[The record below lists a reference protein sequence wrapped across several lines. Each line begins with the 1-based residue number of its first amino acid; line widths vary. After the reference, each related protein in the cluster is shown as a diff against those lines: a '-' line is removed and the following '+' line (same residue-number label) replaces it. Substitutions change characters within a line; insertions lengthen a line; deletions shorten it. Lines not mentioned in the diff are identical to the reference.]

1 MYKYVYVYLYIYIY
15 IYIIII
21 NKYHHFR
28 YIVTPSCWQ
37 FWGIPVYISCC
48 LRLLDIHLAKTQW
61 DRQHLQF
68 CWPQPSPHIPICP
81 LQAVPI
87 ARGRTL
93 AAVAKT
99 ADLAAGH
106 LTKPVELEGVSHDG
120 PKQQPLYLSILLDW
134 LHWTSLNSASHT
146 DSFTSQLWIVKPQ
159 RMLLMSNSVPVFHLP
174 PKASR
179 SCCLSHTKPPRHAA
193 KTPQEKC
200 RDCQHRLG
208 KAIVPSYTRWAKI
221 SGRVSPSSPQLWS
234 LLEAETACCGGQ
246 RAYPFEGDI
255 PSGCLNSTAI
265 KPPIP

>member
-1 MYKYVYVYLYIYIY
+1 MLAILGYPCIYLLLSPTFG
-15 IYIIII
+15 
-21 NKYHHFR
+21 HPFGQDAMR
-28 YIVTPSCWQ
+28 PSASPVLLAPAESTHPHLPTAGGPHRSWRHTRCYRKDSRPCCWSQ
-37 FWGIPVYISCC
+37 HVSADVADKCH
-48 LRLLDIHLAKTQW
+48 LMSLDK
-61 DRQHLQF
+61 
-68 CWPQPSPHIPICP
+68 
-81 LQAVPI
+81 
-87 ARGRTL
+87 ARRVG
-93 AAVAKT
+93 K
-99 ADLAAGH
+99 
-106 LTKPVELEGVSHDG
+106 GVSHDG
-120 PKQQPLYLSILLDW
+120 PEQQPLYLSILLDW

-159 RMLLMSNSVPVFHLP
+159 RMLLMSNSVPVLHLP

-200 RDCQHRLG
+200 RDRQHRLLG